1 MTANYQMLLRE
12 IRGEFRCSKCGRQIT
27 ISSKSGLCKSCVR
40 KFANLKRMTRNCR
53 CGKKISSWNSSG
65 LCTDCLRKRQRR
77 YYILSYSNTK
87 KKSKQKTG
95 QRGKCRLCKKKFD
108 LESWQHSS
116 LHWCPECRKLEV
128 YQGYY
133 SEQKIIERF
142 SR

>member
-1 MTANYQMLLRE
+1 MAWEGGVDMTANYQMLLRE

-87 KKSKQKTG
+87 RNQNKKQDKGVNVGFVKRNLTLNLG
-95 QRGKCRLCKKKFD
+95 NIVLCIGV
-108 LESWQHSS
+108 LSAEN
-116 LHWCPECRKLEV
+116 
-128 YQGYY
+128 
-133 SEQKIIERF
+133 
-142 SR
+142 